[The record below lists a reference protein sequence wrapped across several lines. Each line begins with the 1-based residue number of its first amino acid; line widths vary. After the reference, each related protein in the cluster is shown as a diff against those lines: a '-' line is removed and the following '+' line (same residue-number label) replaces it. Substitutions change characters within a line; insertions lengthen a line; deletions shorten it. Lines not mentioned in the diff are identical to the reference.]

1 LWTWQHLAIEREE
14 RAAVTAEAGQ
24 EEVVQSADESIQRTN
39 SALRIS
45 VPFSER
51 RVLLALG
58 DMLVVSGAVL
68 AALYLWASFGTPA
81 FGIEFVQQH
90 WPWFPVLTVV
100 WWLVAYLG
108 DLYDVP
114 TAGQRLEVTRRI
126 GGAGLGLLVIYLVAY
141 FLSPRDALPR
151 LFFLFFGGVSLAGLL
166 AWRWLYATVFTLP
179 PFRQRV
185 LIAGAGWA
193 GHTMAETLMEYS
205 DGDYVVVGF
214 VDDDPE
220 KQGEAVAGWPVLG
233 SSRELVDLAR
243 AKRAD
248 KVVAAVTHEMGGSLF
263 QALMDCRAA
272 GMDVIR
278 MPELYEKL
286 TRRVPVEHVE
296 RGWVVE
302 SMNNVQPLTRPSRW
316 MKRLLDIALG
326 IVGGVVLLALLPFIA
341 LAITLDC
348 PGPIFYRQ
356 VRLGQG
362 GQQFRVWKLR
372 TMIPDAEEPGEAK
385 WAERDDPRI
394 TKVGKVLR
402 KTRLDELPQV
412 ISILRG
418 EMSIVGPRPER
429 PEFIEELQ
437 ERIPFYRTRLTVKPG
452 LTGWAQIHY
461 GYGNSVEDGLI
472 KLQYDLYYVR
482 HWSLWLDLFI
492 ILKTVG
498 VVLTLRG
505 T

>member
-1 LWTWQHLAIEREE
+1 
-14 RAAVTAEAGQ
+14 
-24 EEVVQSADESIQRTN
+24 
-39 SALRIS
+39 
-45 VPFSER
+45 
-51 RVLLALG
+51 VLLAFG
-58 DMLVVSGAVL
+58 DMVVVSGAVV
-68 AALYLWASFGTPA
+68 AALYLWTQVGRASFGPA
-81 FGIEFVQQH
+81 FIRRH
-90 WPWFPVLTVV
+90 WLWFPVLTGL
-100 WWLVAYLG
+100 WWLVAYLA

-126 GGAGLGLLVIYLVAY
+126 GWAGLALLVIYLAAY
-141 FLSPRDALPR
+141 FLSPRGALPR
-151 LFFLFFGGVSLAGLL
+151 LFFLFFGVASLVGLL
-166 AWRWLYATVFTLP
+166 AWRWLYATVFALP
-179 PFRQRV
+179 PFRRRL

-193 GHTMAETLMEYS
+193 GRTIAETLLE
-205 DGDYVVVGF
+205 DGKGDYVIVGF

-220 KQGEAVAGWPVLG
+220 KQGKTVIGWPVLG
-233 SSRELVDLAR
+233 SSREMVDLAR
-243 AKRAD
+243 VGRAD
-248 KVVAAVTHEMGGSLF
+248 KVVAAVTHQMGGDLF

-272 GMDVIR
+272 GVDVIR

-316 MKRLLDIALG
+316 IKRLLDIALG
-326 IVGGVVLLALLPFIA
+326 IVGGAVLLALLPFVA

-356 VRLGQG
+356 VRSGLGG
-362 GQQFRVWKLR
+362 RQFRVWKLR

-385 WAERDDPRI
+385 WAERDDPRV

-412 ISILRG
+412 INVVRG

-452 LTGWAQIHY
+452 LTGWAQIY
-461 GYGNSVEDGLI
+461 YRYGNSVEDSLV

-482 HWSLWLDLFI
+482 HWSLWLDLYI
-492 ILKTVG
+492 ILKTLG
-498 VVLTLRG
+498 VMVTLQG

>member
-1 LWTWQHLAIEREE
+1 
-14 RAAVTAEAGQ
+14 
-24 EEVVQSADESIQRTN
+24 
-39 SALRIS
+39 
-45 VPFSER
+45 
-51 RVLLALG
+51 
-58 DMLVVSGAVL
+58 
-68 AALYLWASFGTPA
+68 
-81 FGIEFVQQH
+81 
-90 WPWFPVLTVV
+90 VLTGL
-100 WWLVAYLG
+100 WWLLAYLG
-108 DLYDVP
+108 DLYNVP
-114 TAGQRLEVTRRI
+114 TAGQRLEAMQRI
-126 GGAGLGLLVIYLVAY
+126 GWAGLALLAVYLVVY

-166 AWRWLYATVFTLP
+166 MWRWLYATVFTLP
-179 PFRQRV
+179 PFRRRL

-193 GHTMAETLMEYS
+193 GRTIAETLIEYGN
-205 DGDYVVVGF
+205 GDYAIVGF

-220 KQGEAVAGWPVLG
+220 KQGEMVVDWRVLG
-233 SSRELVDLAR
+233 SSRQLVDVAR
-243 AKRAD
+243 KKHVD
-248 KVVAAVTHEMGGSLF
+248 KVVVAVTHQMGGDLF
-263 QALMDCRAA
+263 QALMDCRVE
-272 GMDVIR
+272 GVDVIR

-316 MKRLLDIALG
+316 VKRCLDVVLG
-326 IVGGVVLLALLPFIA
+326 IVGGAVLLALLPFIA
-341 LAITLDC
+341 LAVTVDC

-356 VRLGQG
+356 VRSGLGG
-362 GQQFRVWKLR
+362 RPFLVWKLR
-372 TMIPDAEEPGEAK
+372 TMVPDAEEEGGPQ
-385 WAERDDPRI
+385 WARKEDERI
-394 TKVGKVLR
+394 TRVGKVLR

-412 ISILRG
+412 INVLRG

-452 LTGWAQIHY
+452 LTGWAQIYY
-461 GYGNSVEDGLI
+461 GYGNSVEDGLV

-482 HWSLWLDLFI
+482 HWSLWLDLYI
-492 ILKTVG
+492 ILRTVG